1 MTPTASQTEV
11 DYIIHGGSVV
21 TMNASRHIIRD
32 GAVAVKGKTIV
43 AVGKREEIEAKHRAK
58 KVLGGRE
65 DLVTPGFIDAHNH
78 PIHFATKGATDDM
91 QFQPR
96 FKNIIV
102 PYEHALN
109 EEDTYLNSC
118 ATFVEMIAN
127 GTTCFNNPG
136 SLNEDG
142 VGRAAKEIGIRGVLA
157 YEAADKGGGLWEDLP
172 WQDVLDKS
180 EAVVEKWNGAADGR
194 LRAWFSL
201 NNPHRVSDELCLAVK
216 ERAAK
221 HDVNIHGHVTMP
233 KALAQAPGFQSPIQR
248 YGRLGLLSPSL
259 YLVHLVHVLP
269 QDIELLATN
278 QVRVVHCPGRSM
290 LGAGGVF
297 ATGTIPELMAAGVL
311 MALGSDAGAV
321 SRFLDMVRQMY
332 LAATGHKDA
341 RLDATL
347 VGSYKAFEMC
357 TVDAARA
364 MRWDDEI
371 GSLEP
376 GKKAD
381 INILDTTAPEMHPNP
396 HQNPIPNLVYSG
408 SGAATKTTLIDGQ
421 IIMEDR
427 QIKTIDVPALMKE
440 LGKAAPQMLGRINAK
455 VQSRWPIL

>member
-1 MTPTASQTEV
+1 MTATSSPTEV
-11 DYIIHGGSVV
+11 DLVIQGGSVV
-21 TMNASRHIIRD
+21 TMNSARHIISD
-32 GAVAVKGKTIV
+32 GAVAVKGTTIV
-43 AVGKREEIEAKHRAK
+43 AVGKREEINRKHRAK
-58 KVLGGRE
+58 RVIGSR
-65 DLVTPGFIDAHNH
+65 DDIVTPGFIDAHNH

-102 PYEHALN
+102 PYEHGLT

-118 ATFVEMIAN
+118 ATFVEMISN

-136 SLNEDG
+136 SLHEDA
-142 VGRAAKEIGIRGVLA
+142 VGRAAQEVGLRGILA

-172 WQDVLDKS
+172 WQEVLAQS

-233 KALAQAPGFQSPIQR
+233 KAVAQAPGFQSPIQR
-248 YGRLGLLSPSL
+248 YHRLGLLSSNL

-269 QDIELLATN
+269 QDIELMAAN
-278 QVRVVHCPGRSM
+278 NVRVVHCPGRSL

-297 ATGTIPELMAAGVL
+297 ATGTIPELIAAGVL

-347 VGSYKAFEMC
+347 VGAYKAFEMC

-364 MRWDDEI
+364 MRWEEEI
-371 GSLEP
+371 GSLEA
-376 GKKAD
+376 GKRAD
-381 INILDTTAPEMHPNP
+381 INVLDTSVPEMHPNP
-396 HQNPIPNLVYSG
+396 HLNPIPNLIYSG
-408 SGAATKTTLIDGQ
+408 SGAITKTTLIDGQ
-421 IIMEDR
+421 IVMEDR
-427 QIKTIDVPALMKE
+427 HIKTIDVPGLMKE
-440 LGKAAPQMLGRINAK
+440 LGKAAPEMLGGINAK
-455 VQSRWPIL
+455 VESRWPIL